1 MQSLI
6 VCLSLQLPSHPQ
18 GQQQQHGPC
27 PAVSACGEE
36 DDPFLF
42 EDACGAVE
50 EYRRQA
56 EETLMDLS
64 RALGLEA
71 YLGQVGTGSEKR
83 GEKARENLAVRA

>member
-56 EETLMDLS
+56 GAA
-64 RALGLEA
+64 ALTSHHPGTMVAA
-71 YLGQVGTGSEKR
+71 YSVSPPWWQRTQ
-83 GEKARENLAVRA
+83 